1 MSFVEFD
8 SFHKEEHPCSTVF
21 LSANKYIRKMKG
33 GSQSILVQCD
43 DNRFYVVKM
52 AGNPQGSN
60 ILANEF
66 LGSVIAH
73 AVGLPVAECRV
84 IRLRCPLPRA

>member
-1 MSFVEFD
+1 LSFVEFD
-8 SFHKEEHPCSTVF
+8 SFYKEEHPCSTVF

-52 AGNPQGSN
+52 AGNPQGPNVVSN
-60 ILANEF
+60 PYLRELDICWL
-66 LGSVIAH
+66 SPRVK
-73 AVGLPVAECRV
+73 VTPKLP
-84 IRLRCPLPRA
+84 

>member
-66 LGSVIAH
+66 LGSVIAR
-73 AVGLPVAECRV
+73 AVGLPVAE
-84 IRLRCPLPRA
+84 